1 MHFLGLQNS
10 PFDFNESFSSI
21 SKCHFKD
28 PHANEQ
34 WIYNKVSWQIVPRS
48 NQSMCVQK
56 LFNGYNAGTPIVL
69 KPCHRHQTQAC
80 LRYVDL
86 ISDFVKRSYYV
97 IVLQ

>member
-80 LRYVDL
+80 LT
-86 ISDFVKRSYYV
+86 FVCRLGFRLNSFCFV